1 MKCRKENIPVQML
14 VYQILH
20 LTTYRAERLLEKY
33 DLKRGQA
40 GILFVLEGHS
50 NISQRELADLLS
62 VKPPT
67 ITSGLKKMEKLG
79 YIVRTPDQ
87 EDQRVLRLQNT
98 EKGTACVEK
107 IRETMKEMEQIMYRG
122 LSREEVLLLRR
133 LLMQIRDNFFE
144 NEKDLEAVKNETFT

>member
-1 MKCRKENIPVQML
+1 MRCRRENIPVQML

-40 GILFVLEGHS
+40 GILFVLEEHS

-87 EDQRVLRLQNT
+87 EDRRVLRLQNT

>member
-1 MKCRKENIPVQML
+1 MKCRKESIPVQML

-40 GILFVLEGHS
+40 GILVVLEEHS

>member
-1 MKCRKENIPVQML
+1 M
-14 VYQILH
+14 
-20 LTTYRAERLLEKY
+20 
-33 DLKRGQA
+33 
-40 GILFVLEGHS
+40 FVLEEHS
-50 NISQRELADLLS
+50 NIPQRELADLLS

-133 LLMQIRDNFFE
+133 LLMQIPGQFF
-144 NEKDLEAVKNETFT
+144 